1 MIENNSDIKEV
12 AKASQEIA
20 KFASNAIDA
29 GRDMGEFISRFIS
42 GSLEQGM
49 GIVEDRL
56 RYNRWERQQ
65 RLMMR
70 AEEFIKQQGLPL
82 PDKPIPLKNAV
93 PLLYHATL
101 EEDDSLQ
108 DMWARLLVNGTN
120 ESTGINIER
129 SFIEI
134 LAQIS
139 FLEARILQ
147 AIYDLP
153 FEKTQHAGVVTE
165 NLPEYATVSEDK
177 PANKYKEPPHD
188 IKLALANLARLGC
201 IKMPATWRGSEIF
214 SVINPTIIGKELVL
228 ACTFK

>member
-20 KFASNAIDA
+20 KTAFKAIDA
-29 GRDMGEFISRFIS
+29 GSDMGEFISRFIS

-82 PDKPIPLKNAV
+82 PDKPIPMKNAV

-139 FLEARILQ
+139 FLEARIS
-147 AIYDLP
+147 
-153 FEKTQHAGVVTE
+153 AGH
-165 NLPEYATVSEDK
+165 LRP
-177 PANKYKEPPHD
+177 
-188 IKLALANLARLGC
+188 
-201 IKMPATWRGSEIF
+201 
-214 SVINPTIIGKELVL
+214 SV
-228 ACTFK
+228 

>member
-1 MIENNSDIKEV
+1 
-12 AKASQEIA
+12 
-20 KFASNAIDA
+20 
-29 GRDMGEFISRFIS
+29 MGGFISRYIS
-42 GSLEQGM
+42 GPLEQVSGLL
-49 GIVEDRL
+49 EDHL
-56 RYNRWERQQ
+56 RYVRWERQQ
-65 RLMMR
+65 RLIMR
-70 AEEFIKQQGLPL
+70 AEEFRKQQGLPL

-93 PLLYHATL
+93 PLFFHATL
-101 EEDDSLQ
+101 EENDSLQ
-108 DMWARLLVNGTN
+108 DMWARLLINGTN
-120 ESTGINIER
+120 ESTGITIER

-139 FLEARILQ
+139 FLETRILQ

-165 NLPEYATVSEDK
+165 NLPEYATVAEKK

-201 IKMPATWRGSEIF
+201 IKMPATWSGSEIF
-214 SVINPTIIGKELVL
+214 SNINPTLMGKELVA